1 MPPQLCDSLLLKTSS
16 PYPPG
21 TVARWHD
28 TMAAT
33 PWAQAVVQ
41 SVATAKAEN
50 GQPMHHIYLHLP
62 QATEVARSEC
72 LVFEKR
78 WYALSGHPA
87 EVSRLR
93 EALRCE
99 GASFGHAPGV
109 HYVVETDTDEGW
121 EKEIFKWYDQE
132 HMPGL
137 ATVPGCILARRL
149 LNLDHAP
156 RSYACYDLVSPNTLG
171 SPPWLA
177 VRGTAWS
184 DICRPHFTNTSR
196 TLFEQP
202 HA

>member
-1 MPPQLCDSLLLKTSS
+1 MGHALLQIVHVVAERTVNAEQVRDAVHGVADGHQLGGDACVRFGL
-16 PYPPG
+16 
-21 TVARWHD
+21 
-28 TMAAT
+28 
-33 PWAQAVVQ
+33 
-41 SVATAKAEN
+41 
-50 GQPMHHIYLHLP
+50 
-62 QATEVARSEC
+62 
-72 LVFEKR
+72 
-78 WYALSGHPA
+78 LSGDHVEPRVKA
-87 EVSRLR
+87 LTHSTGIPERLR
-93 EALRCE
+93 EVLRCE

-109 HYVVETDTDEGW
+109 HDVVETDTDEGW
-121 EKEIFKWYDQE
+121 ETEIFKWYDQE

-156 RSYACYDLVSPNTLG
+156 RSYACYDLVARDTLG

-202 HA
+202 NA

>member
-1 MPPQLCDSLLLKTSS
+1 MDAQLCDSLLLKTSS
-16 PYPPG
+16 AFPSG
-21 TVARWHD
+21 TVARWHA
-28 TMAAT
+28 TMGNSA
-33 PWAQAVVQ
+33 WSQAVVQ

-50 GQPMHHIYLHLP
+50 GQPMHYIYLHLAHA
-62 QATEVARSEC
+62 QEATRTEC
-72 LVFEKR
+72 QDFEKR
-78 WYALSGHPA
+78 WHALTGHSA

-93 EALRCE
+93 EMLRCE
-99 GASFGHAPGV
+99 GASFGAPPGV

-121 EKEIFKWYDQE
+121 ETEIFKWYDQE

-156 RSYACYDLVSPNTLG
+156 RSYACYDLVTHETLG

-177 VRGTAWS
+177 VRATAWS
-184 DICRPHFTNTSR
+184 DICRPHFTNTAR

-202 HA
+202 NA

>member
-1 MPPQLCDSLLLKTSS
+1 METQLCDSLLLKTSS
-16 PYPPG
+16 AYPPG

-28 TMAAT
+28 TMADT
-33 PWAQAVVQ
+33 PWVNAVVQ
-41 SVATAKAEN
+41 SVATAQAEN
-50 GQPMHHIYLHLP
+50 GQPMHYIYLHLTHTT
-62 QATEVARSEC
+62 AVTRTEC
-72 LVFEKR
+72 LAFEKR

-99 GASFGHAPGV
+99 GASYGQPPGV

-121 EKEIFKWYDQE
+121 ETEIFKWYDQE

-156 RSYACYDLVSPNTLG
+156 RSYACYDLVARDTLG

-184 DICRPHFTNTSR
+184 DTCRPHFTNTSR

>member
-1 MPPQLCDSLLLKTSS
+1 MGAQVCDTLLLKTSS

-21 TVARWHD
+21 SVKRWHE
-28 TMAAT
+28 TMADS
-33 PWAQAVVQ
+33 PWADARVQ

-50 GQPMHHIYLHLP
+50 GQPLYYVYLHAASP
-62 QATEVARSEC
+62 QEATHLDCRD
-72 LVFEKR
+72 FEQR
-78 WYALSGHPA
+78 WHALTGHSA

-93 EALRCE
+93 EVLRCP
-99 GASFGHAPGV
+99 GASFGQTAGV
-109 HYVVETDTDEGW
+109 HYVVETDTDAGW
-121 EKEIFKWYDQE
+121 ETEIFNWYDQE

-156 RSYACYDLVSPNTLG
+156 RSYACYDLVTRDTLG

-184 DICRPHFTNTSR
+184 DKCRPHFTNTFR

-202 HA
+202 NA

>member
-1 MPPQLCDSLLLKTSS
+1 METQLCDSLLLKTSS
-16 PYPPG
+16 AYPPG

-28 TMAAT
+28 TMADT
-33 PWAQAVVQ
+33 PWVNAVVQ
-41 SVATAKAEN
+41 SVATAQAEN
-50 GQPMHHIYLHLP
+50 GQPMHYIYLHLP

-99 GASFGHAPGV
+99 GASYGHPPGV

-121 EKEIFKWYDQE
+121 ETEIFKWYDQE

-137 ATVPGCILARRL
+137 ATVPGCIMARRL

-156 RSYACYDLVSPNTLG
+156 RSYACYDLVARDTLG

-202 HA
+202 NA